1 MIKYPE
7 QLPSI
12 LLSGYSI
19 EQVDST
25 VRTPMS
31 SGRERVRRR
40 FESVPEYP
48 QGSVLMTPNQAAFF
62 RAWFERALSGGVRW
76 FTCRL
81 KMPEILT
88 GTAEFECRFRGKY
101 SCRLVPPSMW
111 EFAFVLELREQS
123 LIPPGWEQFP
133 DYWFNM
139 NILDLAMNRDG
150 HWPEA

>member
-7 QLPSI
+7 QLPAI

-19 EQVDST
+19 EQIDST

-62 RAWFERALSGGVRW
+62 RSLVRASTL
-76 FTCRL
+76 
-81 KMPEILT
+81 
-88 GTAEFECRFRGKY
+88 RGEP
-101 SCRLVPPSMW
+101 LVYLP
-111 EFAFVLELREQS
+111 LE
-123 LIPPGWEQFP
+123 
-133 DYWFNM
+133 D
-139 NILDLAMNRDG
+139 A
-150 HWPEA
+150 